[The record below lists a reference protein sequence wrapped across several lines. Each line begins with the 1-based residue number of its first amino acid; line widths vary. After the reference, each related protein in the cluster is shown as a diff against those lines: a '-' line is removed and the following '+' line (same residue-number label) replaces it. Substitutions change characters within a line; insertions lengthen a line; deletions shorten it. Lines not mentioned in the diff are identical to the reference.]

1 MTGYS
6 FNRVRTAAL
15 KSLAAM
21 QDRLENIAADF
32 GDVDMFLVG
41 EADKCR
47 ERLQE
52 FAERLAIAADPAAG
66 ERVMRGYTLKKLRTH
81 KLFPQRL
88 AFSRPAQPTPLPCI
102 SAPTPSPRPLENS

>member
-1 MTGYS
+1 MSGYN

-41 EADKCR
+41 EAEQCR

-52 FAERLAIAADPAAG
+52 FAEQLTIAADLTAG
-66 ERVMRGYTLKKLRTH
+66 ERVVQGNTLRKVRTRKLSEAPPPVPDPH
-81 KLFPQRL
+81 HDLF
-88 AFSRPAQPTPLPCI
+88 
-102 SAPTPSPRPLENS
+102 

>member
-15 KSLAAM
+15 KSIAAM

-41 EADKCR
+41 EAEQCR
-47 ERLQE
+47 ARLQE
-52 FAERLAIAADPAAG
+52 FGDRLKQADDPTAG
-66 ERVMRGYTLKKLRTH
+66 DRVMQGYTLRKVRTR
-81 KLFPQRL
+81 KISKGVPPAPDPQADLF
-88 AFSRPAQPTPLPCI
+88 
-102 SAPTPSPRPLENS
+102 

>member
-1 MTGYS
+1 MSGYS

-41 EADKCR
+41 EAEQCR
-47 ERLQE
+47 GRLQE
-52 FAERLAIAADPAAG
+52 FAERLAIAADPTAG
-66 ERVMRGYTLKKLRTH
+66 ERVMQGYTLRKVRTRKLSEGPPPVLDPQH
-81 KLFPQRL
+81 DLF
-88 AFSRPAQPTPLPCI
+88 
-102 SAPTPSPRPLENS
+102 

>member
-41 EADKCR
+41 EAEQCR
-47 ERLQE
+47 DRLQE
-52 FAERLAIAADPAAG
+52 FTERLAVADDPTAG
-66 ERVMRGYTLKKLRTH
+66 ERVMQGYTLKKVRTR
-81 KLFPQRL
+81 KLSAGSPSMPDPQHDL
-88 AFSRPAQPTPLPCI
+88 F
-102 SAPTPSPRPLENS
+102 

>member
-1 MTGYS
+1 MSGYS

-41 EADKCR
+41 KADKCR

-52 FAERLAIAADPAAG
+52 FAKQLTIAADPTAG
-66 ERVMRGYTLKKLRTH
+66 ERVMQGYTLKKVRTR
-81 KLFPQRL
+81 KLSEGPPPVPDPQHDL
-88 AFSRPAQPTPLPCI
+88 F
-102 SAPTPSPRPLENS
+102 